1 MQKMMSG
8 DYVDGDKFDKKSNYD
23 SNDIRNNPTLD
34 PKVT

>member
-1 MQKMMSG
+1 MSG

-23 SNDIRNNPTLD
+23 SNDIKNNPTLD